1 MKRFITIAVILLV
14 GLSAGI
20 SAETKNEK
28 KLRTLSSDILGDLA
42 RFWPVHATE
51 MGIHQY
57 DSRFADYSPGTVMEK
72 SDQLKK
78 YLVKLNPL
86 TTATLSVD
94 KAIDVKLLKSNCEI
108 GLLKLTKL
116 EHHKTNPNLYID
128 DAVNGLYFILK
139 DDGIPLRDR
148 VKDVI
153 GRMNALAAFLQQGEQ
168 NLVSPPPIWLEYAR
182 RNVDNAMTFY
192 RTAGTQLS
200 SQLPDRADDITSALD
215 KALAA
220 FDHFK
225 NFLNSLTP
233 NPSATF
239 AVGKEYFD
247 YILQH
252 EFFFGFDA
260 DSLLKIGEAVLA
272 KTQEA
277 YKVKEKEYEAA
288 GYFQRKPVFIPS
300 AVIKQD
306 VLDYYAWET
315 NMVKQYLADSA
326 VVTVPENIGEC
337 RVIETPEYIRG
348 VAGSLAY
355 QPAGPFDNPSI
366 GYFYV
371 GVVPDSLTSE
381 QKERYFRSM
390 HDRGFRGG
398 VVHEV
403 YPGHHL
409 QMQMAA
415 RNPSDVRRWQMN
427 NLMIEG
433 WALYCEEMMYDA
445 GLYEDN
451 PSRYLRVLGSIQLR
465 AARVIADVKLQTG
478 QFTYDQ
484 AVAWV
489 AEALD
494 SDTNFIKTEVLR
506 YTMDPGQAMSYLM
519 GKLAI
524 MELRDKVAARE
535 GANFSLRAFHDRLL
549 AEGSIPVG
557 LIEKK
562 LLP

>member
-1 MKRFITIAVILLV
+1 MKRFCTIAVILLA
-14 GLSAGI
+14 GLSAVI

-28 KLRTLSSDILGDLA
+28 KFRSLSQEILDNLA
-42 RFWPVHATE
+42 QFGPVHATE

-57 DSRFADYSPGTVMEK
+57 DSRFADYTPGTVKKE
-72 SDQLKK
+72 SEQLKK
-78 YLVKLNPL
+78 FLVKLNPL
-86 TTATLSVD
+86 LTAVLSVD
-94 KAIDVKLLKSNCEI
+94 MGIDVQLLKSDCEI
-108 GLLKLTKL
+108 ALLKLTKL
-116 EHHKTNPNLYID
+116 EYYKTNPNLYID

-139 DDGIPLRDR
+139 DDGIPLRVR
-148 VKDVI
+148 VKDII
-153 GRMNALAAFLQQGEQ
+153 GRMNALEVFLEQGER
-168 NLVSPPPIWLEYAR
+168 NLVSPPSIWLDYAR

-200 SQLPDRADDITSALD
+200 SQLPDRAGDITSAMN

-225 NFLNSLTP
+225 DFLNSLTP
-233 NPSATF
+233 STTASF
-239 AVGKEYFD
+239 AIGKEYFD

-252 EFFFGFDA
+252 EYFFNFDA

-288 GYFQRKPVFIPS
+288 GYFQRKPIFIPS
-300 AVIKQD
+300 TVTKQD

-326 VVTVPENIGEC
+326 IVTVPEDIGEC

-348 VAGSLAY
+348 VAGSLSY
-355 QPAGPFDNPSI
+355 QPAGPFDKPAI

-371 GVVPDSLTSE
+371 GVIPDSLTSE

-398 VVHEV
+398 VVYEV

-409 QMQMAA
+409 QMQVAA
-415 RNPSDVRRWQMN
+415 RNASDVRRWQMN

-433 WALYCEEMMYDA
+433 WALYCEEMMYDR

-451 PSRYLRVLGSIQLR
+451 PGRYLRVLGNIQLR
-465 AARVIADVKLQTG
+465 AARVVADVKMQTG

-484 AVAWV
+484 AVAWM

-494 SDTNFIKTEVLR
+494 SDTSFIKTEVLR

-524 MELRDKVAARE
+524 VDLRDKMAKRE
-535 GANFSLRAFHDRLL
+535 GANFSLQKFHDRLL

>member
-1 MKRFITIAVILLV
+1 MKRYIAVVVILLV
-14 GLSAGI
+14 GLSAGV

-28 KLRTLSSDILGDLA
+28 KFRSLSREILASLQS
-42 RFWPVHATE
+42 FWPVHATE

-57 DSRFADYSPGTVMEK
+57 DSRFADYSPGAVKEK
-72 SDQLKK
+72 SEQLKK
-78 YLVKLNPL
+78 YLTKLHPL
-86 TTATLSVD
+86 TTAELPVD
-94 KAIDVKLLKSNCEI
+94 MGIDLQLLKSNCEI
-108 GLLKLTKL
+108 GLLKLAKL
-116 EHHKTNPNLYID
+116 EYHKTNPNLYID

-139 DDGIPLRDR
+139 NEGLPWHSRL
-148 VKDVI
+148 KDVL
-153 GRMNALAAFLQQGEQ
+153 GRMAALPAFLEQ
-168 NLVSPPPIWLEYAR
+168 AEHNLTSPPPIWLDYAR
-182 RNVDNAMTFY
+182 RNVDNAMAFY
-192 RTAGTQLS
+192 RTVAEQLAKQMPERAG
-200 SQLPDRADDITSALD
+200 DINSGRD

-225 NFLNSLTP
+225 DFLNALTP
-233 NPSATF
+233 GSPTGF
-239 AVGKEYFD
+239 AIGKEYFD

-252 EFFFGFDA
+252 EYFYGFDA

-272 KTQEA
+272 GTREA
-277 YKVKEKEYEAA
+277 YQAKEKEYEAA

-300 AVIKQD
+300 AVIKKD

-326 VVTVPENIGEC
+326 VVTVPENIAEC
-337 RVIETPEYIRG
+337 RVIETPEFMRG
-348 VAGSLAY
+348 VTGSLAY
-355 QPAGPFDNPSI
+355 QPAGPFDSSAI

-371 GVVPDSLTSE
+371 GVVPDSLTAE

-415 RNPSDVRRWQMN
+415 RNPSDIRRWQMN
-427 NLMIEG
+427 NLMVEG
-433 WALYCEEMMYDA
+433 WALYCEEMMYDR

-451 PSRYLRVLGSIQLR
+451 PGRYLRVLGGVQFR
-465 AARVIADVKLQTG
+465 AARVVADVKLQTG
-478 QFTYDQ
+478 QFNYDE
-484 AVAWV
+484 AVAWM
-489 AEALD
+489 AETLD

-524 MELRDKVAARE
+524 MDLRDKAARRE
-535 GANFSLRAFHDRLL
+535 GAGFNLRAFHDRLL
-549 AEGSIPVG
+549 AEGSIPIG

>member
-1 MKRFITIAVILLV
+1 MKRFFAIAVILLV

-28 KLRTLSSDILGDLA
+28 KFRSLSEEILGSLA
-42 RFWPVHATE
+42 QYWPVHATE

-57 DSRFADYSPGTVMEK
+57 DSRFADYSPKSVKEK
-72 SDQLKK
+72 SEQLKK
-78 YLVKLNPL
+78 YLLKLHPL
-86 TTATLSVD
+86 STAELPVD
-94 KAIDVKLLKSNCEI
+94 MGIDLQLLKSDCEI
-108 GLLKLTKL
+108 ALLKLTKL
-116 EHHKTNPNLYID
+116 EYYKTNPNLYID

-139 DDGIPLRDR
+139 DEGIPLRVR
-148 VKDVI
+148 VKDII
-153 GRMNALAAFLQQGEQ
+153 GRMTALEVILEQGER
-168 NLVSPPPIWLEYAR
+168 NLTNPPSIWLDYAR
-182 RNVDNAMTFY
+182 RNVDNAVTFY
-192 RTAGTQLS
+192 RTAGTELS
-200 SQLPDRADDITSALD
+200 SQLPDRAGDITSAMN

-225 NFLNSLTP
+225 DFLNSLTP
-233 NPSATF
+233 SATASF
-239 AVGKEYFD
+239 AIGKEYFD
-247 YILQH
+247 YILLH
-252 EFFFGFDA
+252 EYFFGFDA

-277 YKVKEKEYEAA
+277 YKAKEKEYEAA
-288 GYFQRKPVFIPS
+288 GYFRRKPIFIPS
-300 AVIKQD
+300 AVIKKD

-315 NMVKQYLADSA
+315 NMVRQFLADSA

-355 QPAGPFDNPSI
+355 QPAGPFDNPAI

-409 QMQMAA
+409 QTQVAA

-433 WALYCEEMMYDA
+433 WALYCEEMMYDV

-451 PSRYLRVLGSIQLR
+451 PGRYLRVLGGIELR
-465 AARVIADVKLQTG
+465 AARVVADVKLQTG

-484 AVAWV
+484 AVAWM

-524 MELRDKVAARE
+524 MDLRDKTAKRE